1 MIGSP
6 WLAVLYGV
14 LAGAASGGLSRLAV
28 RRVLASSHLV
38 FFSVYAGGLFL
49 RFLLLAAGVFFLR
62 HERYI
67 IIIAFAA
74 SLIVVQTA
82 FEAFP
87 LKNGIKRNS

>member
-1 MIGSP
+1 MTGSP
-6 WLAVLYGV
+6 WAALLC
-14 LAGAASGGLSRLAV
+14 GALTGALSGWLSRVAV
-28 RRVLASSHLV
+28 RRVLEASHLV

-49 RFLLLAAGVFFLR
+49 RFLLLAAGVFLLR

-67 IIIAFAA
+67 IIIAFSA

-87 LKNGIKRNS
+87 LKHGLKRNS